1 MMMAGII
8 RKININKEK
17 IKDKIEEEI
26 IEIASIIKRISK
38 EININQNNRRINWI
52 MMIKMKTLMIMTK
65 KNKLRKSNTKR
76 KCILIVIEAKIREGA
91 EE

>member
-8 RKININKEK
+8 SINNINKKK

-38 EININQNNRRINWI
+38 EINFNQNNRRINWI
-52 MMIKMKTLMIMTK
+52 MMIKMKT
-65 KNKLRKSNTKR
+65 
-76 KCILIVIEAKIREGA
+76 
-91 EE
+91 

>member
-38 EININQNNRRINWI
+38 KININQNNRSINWI
-52 MMIKMKTLMIMTK
+52 MMIKMKK
-65 KNKLRKSNTKR
+65 
-76 KCILIVIEAKIREGA
+76 
-91 EE
+91 

>member
-38 EININQNNRRINWI
+38 EININQNNRRINLI
-52 MMIKMKTLMIMTK
+52 MMIKMK
-65 KNKLRKSNTKR
+65 N
-76 KCILIVIEAKIREGA
+76 
-91 EE
+91 

>member
-1 MMMAGII
+1 VEIKKASKVLDKLKMMMEGII
-8 RKININKEK
+8 SKININKKK

-52 MMIKMKTLMIMTK
+52 MRIKMKT
-65 KNKLRKSNTKR
+65 
-76 KCILIVIEAKIREGA
+76 
-91 EE
+91 

>member
-38 EININQNNRRINWI
+38 EININQNNRRINKI
-52 MMIKMKTLMIMTK
+52 MMIKMK
-65 KNKLRKSNTKR
+65 N
-76 KCILIVIEAKIREGA
+76 
-91 EE
+91 

>member
-8 RKININKEK
+8 SIININKEK

-65 KNKLRKSNTKR
+65 KIKLRKSNTKR

-91 EE
+91 E

>member
-1 MMMAGII
+1 MMAGII

-65 KNKLRKSNTKR
+65 KNK
-76 KCILIVIEAKIREGA
+76 I
-91 EE
+91 

>member
-1 MMMAGII
+1 MTMAGII

-52 MMIKMKTLMIMTK
+52 MMIKMK
-65 KNKLRKSNTKR
+65 N
-76 KCILIVIEAKIREGA
+76 
-91 EE
+91 

>member
-1 MMMAGII
+1 MAGII

-52 MMIKMKTLMIMTK
+52 MMIKMKT
-65 KNKLRKSNTKR
+65 
-76 KCILIVIEAKIREGA
+76 
-91 EE
+91 

>member
-8 RKININKEK
+8 SKIKINKEK

-38 EININQNNRRINWI
+38 EININQNNRRINWN
-52 MMIKMKTLMIMTK
+52 MMIKMKT
-65 KNKLRKSNTKR
+65 
-76 KCILIVIEAKIREGA
+76 
-91 EE
+91 

>member
-1 MMMAGII
+1 MMAGII

-38 EININQNNRRINWI
+38 EININQNNRRINKI
-52 MMIKMKTLMIMTK
+52 MMIKMK
-65 KNKLRKSNTKR
+65 N
-76 KCILIVIEAKIREGA
+76 
-91 EE
+91 

>member
-1 MMMAGII
+1 MEIKKASKVLDKLKMMMAGII
-8 RKININKEK
+8 SKININKKK

-52 MMIKMKTLMIMTK
+52 MRIKMKT
-65 KNKLRKSNTKR
+65 
-76 KCILIVIEAKIREGA
+76 
-91 EE
+91 

>member
-8 RKININKEK
+8 SKININKEK

-38 EININQNNRRINWI
+38 EININQNNRRINWN
-52 MMIKMKTLMIMTK
+52 MMIKMKT
-65 KNKLRKSNTKR
+65 
-76 KCILIVIEAKIREGA
+76 
-91 EE
+91 

>member
-1 MMMAGII
+1 VEIKKASKVLDKLKMMMAGII
-8 RKININKEK
+8 SKININKKK

-52 MMIKMKTLMIMTK
+52 MRIKMKT
-65 KNKLRKSNTKR
+65 
-76 KCILIVIEAKIREGA
+76 
-91 EE
+91 

>member
-8 RKININKEK
+8 SKININKEK

-52 MMIKMKTLMIMTK
+52 MMIKMKT
-65 KNKLRKSNTKR
+65 
-76 KCILIVIEAKIREGA
+76 
-91 EE
+91 

>member
-1 MMMAGII
+1 MEIKKASKVLDKLKMMMAGII
-8 RKININKEK
+8 NKININKKK

-52 MMIKMKTLMIMTK
+52 MRIKMKT
-65 KNKLRKSNTKR
+65 
-76 KCILIVIEAKIREGA
+76 
-91 EE
+91 